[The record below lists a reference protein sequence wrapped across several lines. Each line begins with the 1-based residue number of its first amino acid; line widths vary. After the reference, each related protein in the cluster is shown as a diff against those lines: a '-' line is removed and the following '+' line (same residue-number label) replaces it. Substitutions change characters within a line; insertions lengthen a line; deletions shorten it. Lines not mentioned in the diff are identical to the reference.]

1 MAARTARSTRPS
13 PEDTVPTTYQV
24 LVNHEEQYALYP
36 AVRELPDGWTPA
48 GFTGTED
55 ECAAHVD
62 AHWTDTRPLSLRA
75 APHRPAAPA
84 GRPGGGA

>member
-1 MAARTARSTRPS
+1 MGRTAPSASARTPRPS

-36 AVRELPDGWTPA
+36 AVRALPDGWTPA

-75 APHRPAAPA
+75 STR
-84 GRPGGGA
+84 GGV